1 MLKANRPYPSLA
13 MLLLASAAIFAG
25 SASARAETSATGTRP
40 AVERAAQKPID
51 RAEAR
56 LEEMRARLK
65 ITPAQDP
72 QWQEFV
78 KAERDGAKE
87 MSELIEKRNQ
97 SSKAMN
103 AVDDFKNYAA
113 IAEAHEDS
121 LKKVVPAFEK
131 LYASLTDE
139 QKKLADAM
147 FKDTGA
153 GNGRKAS

>member
-1 MLKANRPYPSLA
+1 
-13 MLLLASAAIFAG
+13 
-25 SASARAETSATGTRP
+25 
-40 AVERAAQKPID
+40 
-51 RAEAR
+51 
-56 LEEMRARLK
+56 MRARLK